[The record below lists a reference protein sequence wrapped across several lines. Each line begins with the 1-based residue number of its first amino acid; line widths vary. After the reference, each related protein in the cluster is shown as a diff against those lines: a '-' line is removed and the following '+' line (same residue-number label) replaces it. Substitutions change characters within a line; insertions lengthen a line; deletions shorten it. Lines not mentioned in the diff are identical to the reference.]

1 MNFTLKKAL
10 NNGFN
15 FGKSNY
21 VLIFV
26 NGLIAVCATVLA
38 SVTIIGLLVVPAI
51 WAGFTES
58 LLRIRRGEEV
68 KMGVFFKAG
77 FNQWGSFF
85 ILVLLLAL
93 GIIVGFALL
102 IIPGIY
108 LLVAWYFVLYLK
120 IDNSEMSISD
130 SFGKSMDLV
139 TEAGWLNLFLFV
151 LIISVP
157 VSIVDAFT
165 YSLASIILFPFIGM
179 MQVEAYILVT
189 EGTAPQDR
197 TLAENI
203 EDDIESNDIKEE

>member
-139 TEAGWLNLFLFV
+139 TEAGWFKIFLFV
-151 LIISVP
+151 LIINVP
-157 VSIVDAFT
+157 VSIADAFT
-165 YSLASIILFPFIGM
+165 FSLASIILFPFVAM
-179 MQVEAYILVT
+179 MNVEAYMLVSDKRESQDDMIVDNT
-189 EGTAPQDR
+189 EA
-197 TLAENI
+197 NI
-203 EDDIESNDIKEE
+203 

>member
-130 SFGKSMDLV
+130 SFGKSLDLL

-189 EGTAPQDR
+189 EGTAPQDNA
-197 TLAENI
+197 LAENI

>member
-1 MNFTLKKAL
+1 M
-10 NNGFN
+10 
-15 FGKSNY
+15 
-21 VLIFV
+21 
-26 NGLIAVCATVLA
+26 
-38 SVTIIGLLVVPAI
+38 TIIGLLVVPAI

-108 LLVAWYFVLYLK
+108 LLVAWYFVFYLK

-189 EGTAPQDR
+189 EGTAPQDNA
-197 TLAENI
+197 LAENI

>member
-1 MNFTLKKAL
+1 MSFELEKAL
-10 NNGFN
+10 YGGFN
-15 FGKSNY
+15 FAKSNY
-21 VLIFV
+21 VLIWV
-26 NGLIAVCATVLA
+26 NGFIAVCATVLA

-102 IIPGIY
+102 INPGIY
-108 LLVAWYFVLYLK
+108 LLVAWYFVLYFRL
-120 IDNSEMSISD
+120 DNSEMSISD

-139 TEAGWLNLFLFV
+139 TEAGWFKIFLFV
-151 LIISVP
+151 LIINVP
-157 VSIVDAFT
+157 VSIADAFT
-165 YSLASIILFPFIGM
+165 FSLASIILFPFVAM
-179 MQVEAYILVT
+179 MKVEAYMLVSDKRESQDDMIVDNT
-189 EGTAPQDR
+189 EA
-197 TLAENI
+197 NI
-203 EDDIESNDIKEE
+203 

>member
-1 MNFTLKKAL
+1 MSFELEKAL
-10 NNGFN
+10 YGGFN
-15 FGKSNY
+15 FAKSNY
-21 VLIFV
+21 VLIWV
-26 NGLIAVCATVLA
+26 NGFIAVCATVLA

-130 SFGKSMDLV
+130 SFGKSIDLV
-139 TEAGWLNLFLFV
+139 TEAGWFKIFLFV
-151 LIISVP
+151 LIINVP
-157 VSIVDAFT
+157 VSIADAFT
-165 YSLASIILFPFIGM
+165 FSLASIILFPFVAM
-179 MQVEAYILVT
+179 MNVEAYMLVSDKRESQDDMIVDNT
-189 EGTAPQDR
+189 EA
-197 TLAENI
+197 NI
-203 EDDIESNDIKEE
+203 

>member
-1 MNFTLKKAL
+1 VSFELEKAL
-10 NNGFN
+10 YGGFN
-15 FGKSNY
+15 FAKSNY
-21 VLIFV
+21 VLIWV
-26 NGLIAVCATVLA
+26 NGFIAVCATVLA

-93 GIIVGFALL
+93 GIMVGFALL

-139 TEAGWLNLFLFV
+139 TEAGWFKIFLFV
-151 LIISVP
+151 LIINVP
-157 VSIVDAFT
+157 VSIADAFT
-165 YSLASIILFPFIGM
+165 FSLASIILFPFVAM
-179 MQVEAYILVT
+179 MNVEAYMLVSDKRESQDDMIVDNT
-189 EGTAPQDR
+189 EA
-197 TLAENI
+197 NI
-203 EDDIESNDIKEE
+203 

>member
-108 LLVAWYFVLYLK
+108 LFVAWYFVLYLK

-139 TEAGWLNLFLFV
+139 TEAGLLNLFLFV

-189 EGTAPQDR
+189 EGTAPQDNA
-197 TLAENI
+197 LAENI
-203 EDDIESNDIKEE
+203 EDDIESDDIKEE

>member
-108 LLVAWYFVLYLK
+108 LLVAWYFVFYLK

-189 EGTAPQDR
+189 EGTVPQDNA
-197 TLAENI
+197 LAENI

>member
-1 MNFTLKKAL
+1 MSFELEKAL
-10 NNGFN
+10 YGGFN
-15 FGKSNY
+15 FAKSNY
-21 VLIFV
+21 VLIWV
-26 NGLIAVCATVLA
+26 NGFIAVCATVLA

-130 SFGKSMDLV
+130 SFGKSMNLV
-139 TEAGWLNLFLFV
+139 TEAGWFKIFLFV
-151 LIISVP
+151 LIINVP
-157 VSIVDAFT
+157 VSIADAFT
-165 YSLASIILFPFIGM
+165 FSLASIILFPFVAM
-179 MQVEAYILVT
+179 MNVEAYMLVSDKRESQDDMIVDNT
-189 EGTAPQDR
+189 EA
-197 TLAENI
+197 NI
-203 EDDIESNDIKEE
+203 

>member
-26 NGLIAVCATVLA
+26 NGLIAVCATILA

-93 GIIVGFALL
+93 GIIAGFALL

-139 TEAGWLNLFLFV
+139 TEAGWLKIFLFV
-151 LIISVP
+151 LILSVP

-189 EGTAPQDR
+189 EGTAPQDNA
-197 TLAENI
+197 LAENI
-203 EDDIESNDIKEE
+203 EEDIESNDIKEQ